1 MAHPPPTPGHL
12 SVEEYLRFEATA
24 TTKHEYVAGEVYAM
38 TGVTR
43 RHARIASNLAYRLM
57 NAARG
62 GPCDVMVAEVKV
74 RAGRERIYYPDVLVA
89 CTPGRDTDVIVRD
102 PCLVVEV
109 TSPSTARVDRGEKRD
124 AYLAIPSLRAY
135 LIVDH
140 RYRRVEWHLRDAD
153 GEWRRGEAIGAGS
166 VDVPCPAVT
175 LRLDEIYEGI
185 EPMSVREMEAEYAS
199 A

>member
-1 MAHPPPTPGHL
+1 V
-12 SVEEYLRFEATA
+12 SVEAYLRFEARSA
-24 TTKHEYVAGEVYAM
+24 TKHEYVAGEVYAM
-38 TGVTR
+38 SGVTR
-43 RHARIASNLAYRLM
+43 RHAKLAMNVAFRLG

-74 RAGRERIYYPDVLVA
+74 RAGRDRIYYPDVMVA
-89 CTPGRDTDVIVRD
+89 CTPGRDTDVLVRD

-140 RYRRVEWHLRDAD
+140 RYRRVEWHVRDAGD
-153 GEWRRGEAIGAGS
+153 AWRRGETIDTGS

-175 LRLDEIYEGI
+175 LRLDEIYEGV
-185 EPMSVREMEAEYAS
+185 EPMSVREMEAEYAT